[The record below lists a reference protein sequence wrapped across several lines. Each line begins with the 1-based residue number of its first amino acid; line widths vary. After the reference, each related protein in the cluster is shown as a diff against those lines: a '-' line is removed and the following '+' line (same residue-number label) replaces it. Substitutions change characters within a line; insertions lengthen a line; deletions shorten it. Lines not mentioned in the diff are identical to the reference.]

1 MTRPT
6 VLTLEDA
13 TAQAAAF
20 IEARRA
26 LHGSLRMD
34 AADDGGTDNAGTDG
48 GKDDGSTEP
57 PAKSVEEQLA
67 EALAAVDEWKGH
79 ARKHEST
86 AKARKAAADEL
97 AALKAANATP
107 DEKLTA
113 AQREAAEARAELA
126 KYRVAAETGIPAD
139 LIFGEDEDAM
149 RAYADRLKAF
159 RGEAPT
165 KTPPKPDPS
174 QGPKGEANKRTAAE
188 IAKADYQRRH
198 PTKN

>member
-1 MTRPT
+1 MTRPTT

-13 TAQAAAF
+13 YAQAAAF

-26 LHGSLRMD
+26 QHLGFRMEASD
-34 AADDGGTDNAGTDG
+34 
-48 GKDDGSTEP
+48 P
-57 PAKSVEEQLA
+57 PAGDPPAGDPPAGDPPAEETPEEKIARLTAEVE
-67 EALAAVDEWKGH
+67 EWKGH
-79 ARKHEST
+79 SRKHEST

-97 AALKAANATP
+97 AAIKAANATP
-107 DEKLTA
+107 DEKLTS

-149 RAYADRLKAF
+149 RAYAERLKAF